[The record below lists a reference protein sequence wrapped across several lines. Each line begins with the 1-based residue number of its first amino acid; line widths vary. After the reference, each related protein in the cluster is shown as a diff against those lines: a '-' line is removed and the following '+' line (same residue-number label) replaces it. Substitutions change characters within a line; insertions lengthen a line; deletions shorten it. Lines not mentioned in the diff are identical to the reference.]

1 MREHSTAARDA
12 GVASIAREES
22 LVLEAAVSV
31 PYPSW
36 LNPADNTWQITAA
49 TFVGLMSLPALAV
62 LYASIVPKK
71 WAVNVLAMMF
81 AGFSLVLIA
90 WVLWSYKMGFGST
103 SLGGGVH
110 NGIPTQ
116 LSGVGWVK
124 HFFENL
130 VGKPGQITTAVGE
143 QGQAVSAANTAVPF
157 HFPTDSLAYF
167 QFVFAAITPLLFLG
181 SVLGR
186 IKFSAWCLLVPLWST
201 FVYGI
206 DAFLLWGG
214 GYFAQEGS
222 LDFSGGYVIHMSAG
236 VSGFVAAWVLGPRLA
251 RDRNNAIPNNLVM
264 AAVGAGIL
272 WLGWNGFNGGDP
284 YYAGADMAAAV
295 VNTNIA
301 TGTGVLTWMAL
312 DGWFSKARKPTFLG
326 GVNGMICGLVGITP
340 CAGWVD
346 GWGAI
351 LVGLIDTCIVW
362 LAWNYLSK
370 VRPFSKVDDAL
381 GVVYTH
387 GIAGLFGGLML
398 GIFGDPAI
406 VEYGCGTLNKYG
418 QVIGT
423 SNAAYLSAHG
433 KCTPFSVSGLMYTGS
448 WHQEWEQFRA
458 AIFVALWSALATF
471 LIMKIIGLV
480 LRGARYKDEI
490 LEVGDLAIH
499 DEEAFP
505 EETLAQRV
513 GGFAMAADAGS
524 LSVGGS
530 DPPINRAPPG
540 STGSS

>member
-1 MREHSTAARDA
+1 VIHLM
-12 GVASIAREES
+12 G
-22 LVLEAAVSV
+22 AVVPV

-49 TFVGLMSLPALAV
+49 TFVGLMSLPGLAV

-90 WVLWSYKMGFGST
+90 WVLWSYKMGFGAT
-103 SLGGGVH
+103 SIGGGVH
-110 NGIPTQ
+110 NGIQTQ
-116 LSGVGWVK
+116 YNTASVGTWK
-124 HFFENL
+124 HFFENF
-130 VGKPGQITTAVGE
+130 VGKPGGITDSVGE
-143 QGQAVSAANTAVPF
+143 QAQAVSAANTAIPF
-157 HFPTDSLAYF
+157 HFPTSSLAYF

-201 FVYGI
+201 FVYGV

-236 VSGFVAAWVLGPRLA
+236 VSGFVAAWVLGPRLL
-251 RDRNNAIPNNLVM
+251 RDRQHALPNNLVM

-284 YYAGADMAAAV
+284 YYAGASAAAAV
-295 VNTNIA
+295 VNTNLATA
-301 TGTGVLTWMAL
+301 TGVVVWMAL
-312 DGWFSKARKPTFLG
+312 DAWLSKERKPTFLG

-340 CAGWVD
+340 CAGWVN
-346 GWGAI
+346 GRGAI
-351 LVGLIDTCIVW
+351 AVGAIATVIVW
-362 LAWNYLSK
+362 VAWNFLSK

-387 GIAGLFGGLML
+387 GIAGLCGGLLL
-398 GIFGDPAI
+398 GVFGDPNMLQT
-406 VEYGCGTLNKYG
+406 GCGHLDASG
-418 QVIGT
+418 QVLTTSAATYATAKGT
-423 SNAAYLSAHG
+423 CAPFGVSGWMYSGSAHQ
-433 KCTPFSVSGLMYTGS
+433 L
-448 WHQEWEQFRA
+448 WEQFRA
-458 AIFVALWSALATF
+458 AGFVILWSALITF
-471 LIMKIIGLV
+471 ILMKLIGLV

-499 DEEAFP
+499 GEEAFP
-505 EETLAQRV
+505 EEAFAMRSD
-513 GGFAMAADAGS
+513 GAFAMAGLDKGS
-524 LSVGGS
+524 GS
-530 DPPINRAPPG
+530 TPALAEPSPPPG
-540 STGSS
+540 QGS